1 MREICFDTE
10 TTGLDPAGG
19 HRVVEI
25 GGVELI
31 NRVPTGKTYHI
42 YLNPERDMPV
52 EAFQVHGLSE
62 AFLADKPLFQD
73 VVEDFLEFVGDAK
86 LVIHNASFDMKF
98 LNWELKA
105 CGRPTLPMSQA
116 IDTVAM
122 AREKF
127 PGAAASLDAL
137 CKRFGIDNSARTK
150 HGALL
155 DAELLAEV
163 YIELVGG
170 KQARLGLEVVE
181 ERDFSANADEGETGR
196 VTLRPRPEPLP
207 HRLSEQEI
215 AAHAELVAK
224 LGDKA
229 IWSAGTQKGG

>member
-10 TTGLDPAGG
+10 TTGLDPESG

-31 NRVPTGKTYHI
+31 NRVPTGETYHV

-73 VVEDFLEFVGDAK
+73 VVEEFLEFVGDAK

-98 LNWELKA
+98 LNAELRA

-127 PGAAASLDAL
+127 PGSAASLDAL
-137 CKRFGIDNSARTK
+137 CKRFAIDNSARTK

-163 YIELVGG
+163 YIELTGG
-170 KQARLGLEVVE
+170 RQTGLTFGEGGTSERKSNAAARTATLSARPVRAARPHAPSAE
-181 ERDFSANADEGETGR
+181 EE
-196 VTLRPRPEPLP
+196 
-207 HRLSEQEI
+207 
-215 AAHAELVAK
+215 AAHKAFLEKINNPIWTAAK
-224 LGDKA
+224 
-229 IWSAGTQKGG
+229 

>member
-163 YIELVGG
+163 YIELTGG
-170 KQARLGLEVVE
+170 RQTGLTFGEDGPAQTTAKSTARVASMTDRPV
-181 ERDFSANADEGETGR
+181 R
-196 VTLRPRPEPLP
+196 VPRPHAPSAE
-207 HRLSEQEI
+207 EE
-215 AAHAELVAK
+215 AAHKAFLAKISNPIWTAAE
-224 LGDKA
+224 
-229 IWSAGTQKGG
+229 